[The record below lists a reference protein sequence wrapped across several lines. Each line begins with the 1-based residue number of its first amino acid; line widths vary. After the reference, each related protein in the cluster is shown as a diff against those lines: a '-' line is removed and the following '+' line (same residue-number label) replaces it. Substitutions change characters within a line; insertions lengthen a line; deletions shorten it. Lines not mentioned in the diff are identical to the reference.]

1 VPKNVLVKNTNVN
14 GNHNSINIIVKILHF
29 YTRRFALHELCINL
43 VPRVFNKDPGMVWSR
58 ASPKFS
64 AQVGGGKVS
73 NYMLPMGYYKKIN
86 FANY

>member
-1 VPKNVLVKNTNVN
+1 MM
-14 GNHNSINIIVKILHF
+14 S
-29 YTRRFALHELCINL
+29 NL

-64 AQVGGGKVS
+64 AQGGVGKVS
-73 NYMLPMGYYKKIN
+73 NYMLPMGYYKNIN

>member
-1 VPKNVLVKNTNVN
+1 MLNTKKMKMLNTFDD
-14 GNHNSINIIVKILHF
+14 GLLIAFEYSTSFPGYLLLGSEIP
-29 YTRRFALHELCINL
+29 NL

-64 AQVGGGKVS
+64 AQGGVGKVS